1 MTFEEL
7 YKLHYES
14 IFKFCF
20 RFLNSREKAMDVVQE
35 TFLKLYQQMIKGD
48 YQIENQ
54 RAWLYKVAGNICLNQ
69 INTTNKQT
77 AIKGQ
82 LEFSNTENS
91 NPESQLIN
99 REKILSIRNAIN
111 GLKPQHQML
120 VLLYQDGLSY
130 KELSEAT
137 DIPFNSIG
145 KTLWRSIEKISQI
158 IKKTDHD

>member
-14 IFKFCF
+14 IYKFCF

-35 TFLKLYQQMIKGD
+35 TFLKLYQQMNTGD
-48 YQIENQ
+48 YIIENK
-54 RAWLYKVAGNICLNQ
+54 RAWLYKVAGNICLNL

-77 AIKGQ
+77 EIKGQ
-82 LEFSNTENS
+82 LKFSITEKS

-99 REKILSIRNAIN
+99 KEKVQNIRKAIES
-111 GLKPQHQML
+111 LKPQHQML

-137 DIPFNSIG
+137 GIPFNSIG
-145 KTLWRSIEKISQI
+145 KTLWRSIEKISQTI
-158 IKKTDHD
+158 NKTDHE

>member
-14 IFKFCF
+14 IYKFCF
-20 RFLNSREKAMDVVQE
+20 RFLNSREKAMDVCQE
-35 TFLKLYQQMIKGD
+35 TFLKLYQQMTNGD
-48 YQIENQ
+48 YKIENK
-54 RAWLYKVAGNICLNQ
+54 RAWLYKVAGHICLNQ
-69 INTTNKQT
+69 INTANQQT
-77 AIKGQ
+77 AIKKQ
-82 LEFSNTENS
+82 LEFSTSENS

-99 REKILSIRNAIN
+99 KEKILSIRKAID

-137 DIPFNSIG
+137 GIPFNSIG
-145 KTLWRSIEKISQI
+145 KTLWRTIEKISKT
-158 IKKTDHD
+158 IKKTDHE